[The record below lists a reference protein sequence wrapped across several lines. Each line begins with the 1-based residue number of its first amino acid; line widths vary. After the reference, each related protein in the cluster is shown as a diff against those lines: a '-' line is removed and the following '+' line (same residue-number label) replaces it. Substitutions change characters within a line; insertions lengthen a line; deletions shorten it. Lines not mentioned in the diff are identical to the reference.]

1 MNKTYNYQ
9 CTMYQCL
16 MVRKNTLFLLFTYNK
31 ILFKWK
37 ERMECLEVLRCIIF
51 PNKYTTV
58 LWWTFNKFVCQNMCT
73 CWFVRDSF
81 VIIVVWAITLDLKK
95 SLTSFFGTFTLYYL
109 HNPLYHKIHKYDGHL
124 LSCFHGV
131 WFSWEKYN
139 KLMK

>member
-58 LWWTFNKFVCQNMCT
+58 LWWTFNKFVCRNMCT

-95 SLTSFFGTFTLYYL
+95 SLTSIFGTFLFTTYTTLCTTKSTNMMAIYCPVFMVY
-109 HNPLYHKIHKYDGHL
+109 G
-124 LSCFHGV
+124 FHGR
-131 WFSWEKYN
+131 SITN
-139 KLMK
+139 